1 MTRRPTSHAASPP
14 AWFTALAMVV
24 ALAAGVIAAQQ
35 PASSPPAP
43 QPQQPTNIE
52 LRIWGEPG
60 TPPRL
65 AVPDLIAVSPDK
77 EVQDAAKV
85 IGEVLWDDMDFERE
99 FYMIPRDTYK
109 SIPVAPSIADVPFD
123 RWRELG
129 ADGVVIGTVQRVPT
143 GIRVEMRL
151 YNVRARQQSYGREYT
166 GSAANPRVYAHTMAD
181 EIHQSQR
188 SLRGIA
194 RTKLAFASD
203 RNRDPVANTVEKREV
218 KEIYVADYDGA
229 NQRRITINR
238 TLNITPNWSPDGRA
252 IAYTSYRKTLP
263 DILISNIYVG
273 TLEEPAKGVGQNFLP
288 VFSPDGKQIA
298 FMSNR
303 DGNSELYVMN
313 RDGSNIRRLT
323 DNPAID
329 STPTWSPTGTQI
341 AFTSDR
347 TGTPQI
353 YVIGPDGT
361 GLRRLTF
368 ESYADRATWSPAPY
382 NEIAFAARTG
392 PGFDIKILSLGDG
405 VTRQITFGEGTNES
419 PAWSPNGR
427 HLAFVS
433 TRAGRNQVFTVDR
446 DGRNVRQ
453 LTKDGNNS
461 TPNWSQ

>member
-1 MTRRPTSHAASPP
+1 
-14 AWFTALAMVV
+14 
-24 ALAAGVIAAQQ
+24 
-35 PASSPPAP
+35 
-43 QPQQPTNIE
+43 
-52 LRIWGEPG
+52 
-60 TPPRL
+60 
-65 AVPDLIAVSPDK
+65 
-77 EVQDAAKV
+77 
-85 IGEVLWDDMDFERE
+85 
-99 FYMIPRDTYK
+99 
-109 SIPVAPSIADVPFD
+109 
-123 RWRELG
+123 
-129 ADGVVIGTVQRVPT
+129 
-143 GIRVEMRL
+143 MRL

-181 EIHQSQR
+181 ELHQSQR
-188 SLRGIA
+188 SLRGVA

-218 KEIYVADYDGA
+218 KEIYIADYDGA

-313 RDGSNIRRLT
+313 RDGSGVRRLT
-323 DNPAID
+323 NNPAID

-353 YVIGPDGT
+353 YVVAPDGT

-392 PGFDIKILSLGDG
+392 PGFDIKILSLEDG

-419 PAWSPNGR
+419 PAWAPNGR

-433 TRAGRNQVFTVDR
+433 TRAGRNQIFTVDR

-453 LTKDGNNS
+453 VTRDGNNS